1 MTEACC
7 EGYEGRMIAWLGD
20 GWCEWGKGRVIGQ
33 GGGQRSWGGR
43 LKTKLVYVKGD
54 GDVL

>member
-1 MTEACC
+1 MM
-7 EGYEGRMIAWLGD
+7 GGVSGGR
-20 GWCEWGKGRVIGQ
+20 GRVIGQ